1 MGYFKLGWE
10 VGKKLLK
17 SKKGGVEAI
26 TGVKPSTKFK
36 GSKTVDEIKRKAA
49 FSRTKAATFSLKQT
63 IKETAKKFDKLNK
76 TIKKQKKTLDK

>member
-26 TGVKPSTKFK
+26 TGVKPSTKLDLK
-36 GSKTVDEIKRKAA
+36 DTKKYLKKLKKKRKGE
-49 FSRTKAATFSLKQT
+49 KYGK
-63 IKETAKKFDKLNK
+63 
-76 TIKKQKKTLDK
+76 